1 MSQLI
6 VKCIRNDSKSLP
18 YQVGGTFL
26 AENQGGV
33 YKIFDGKG
41 SHILSPLEG
50 HYVEFII
57 VT

>member
-1 MSQLI
+1 MAQII

-26 AENQGGV
+26 AEYQGGA

-41 SHILSPLEG
+41 SHIISRLDG